1 MSVYDEI
8 ARERTRQE
16 TLRAEGKFRYT
27 LATEPGL
34 DDGERLAALLEEV
47 AEVGKAMLGERMLV
61 NDGGDKRKELVEVA
75 ACAVA
80 WIEAIDDAKARRI
93 SGRKRR

>member
-8 ARERTRQE
+8 ARERVRQE
-16 TLRAEGKFRYT
+16 TLKAEGRFRYT
-27 LATEPGL
+27 LADEPGL
-34 DDGERLAALLEEV
+34 SDGERLAALLEEI

-61 NDGGDKRKELVEVA
+61 SDGGNKRKELIEVA

-80 WIEAIDDAKARRI
+80 WVEAIDTLAV
-93 SGRKRR
+93 GRLRGR